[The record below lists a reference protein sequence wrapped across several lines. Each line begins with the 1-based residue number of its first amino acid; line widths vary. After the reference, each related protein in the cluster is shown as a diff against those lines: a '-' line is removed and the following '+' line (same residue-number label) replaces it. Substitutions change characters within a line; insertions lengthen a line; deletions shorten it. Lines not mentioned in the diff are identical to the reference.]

1 LEIRSI
7 QKNASLKGKLLVQA
21 EEEKKVLKLKAE
33 KLIAKFKE
41 NSDSESVD
49 AMDQTVKIVEL

>member
-1 LEIRSI
+1 M
-7 QKNASLKGKLLVQA
+7 QA

-49 AMDQTVKIVEL
+49 AIDQTVKIVEL